1 MIKTI
6 AERKKDYFAF
16 ISYKSEDVEW
26 AIWLQHELE
35 HYHLPASFNGRSDV
49 RQDLRPVFRDI
60 NELSAGNLPKQI
72 KQALEHSQNL
82 IVICS
87 PQAAKSTWVNQ
98 EVESFITSGR
108 VDRIFPFIV
117 EGSSPSEFFPPALF
131 GLPKDEERLGGDV
144 GKNGRDV
151 AFVKIV
157 AGMLGV
163 GFDALWNRYEKE
175 KAEEERKLKEQR
187 DNLLKMR
194 SRMMAEKS
202 RLTSQTDGYI
212 AQLLAL
218 EALPKDLANPDRPY
232 VPEAEYALRIAVNA
246 HTFVLKH
253 NALWVAVSPDGLQ
266 IATDSVNNEILLWNR
281 QNGVV
286 ENVLKGHTGRVYKV
300 LYSPNGNHII
310 STARDGCINI
320 WDPNTGKLIRSI
332 QETKV
337 KDEIAHKIVKCSR
350 NVDTTS
356 LKSQTKLDS
365 FMSFFN
371 SDSQEKKIDSSPR
384 PDVGTYDF
392 MFSPVTIPKTEI
404 KTEPHYSTDVSLSAD
419 GNTLASVGPSRYVLI
434 WSVESGELLSVFESP
449 QWPNEVVSISPSGKK
464 LFVASGFIA
473 SQHYGTVWDIPN
485 KKLLFSVEVDSL
497 GVSSA
502 VFSEDEDDIL
512 IACSNSVK
520 ILDSVT
526 GKIEDTIKMRQR
538 SPKCAYYSSDIL
550 EVVTASE
557 KSIDLWDLD
566 SLELNRTLGNHVGE
580 INSMAVSYG
589 SKTVVSCSED
599 GVVKIWD
606 CNDTKCLSEERC
618 MNKISEVSIDKS
630 KIKCNID
637 TELLDDICCIDYSPD
652 GQYMLTGISHETII
666 IWNVQTEAQ
675 VYSIEADF
683 FNNAYFSDDGK
694 QIVAVTENYT
704 RRWDFLPLQYLIDQ
718 TRERYKDRPLTPIE
732 KKTYY
737 LDE

>member
-6 AERKKDYFAF
+6 AERNNDYFAF

-72 KQALEHSQNL
+72 KEALEHSQNL
-82 IVICS
+82 IVVCS

-98 EVESFITSGR
+98 EVETFITSGR

-117 EGSSPSEFFPPALF
+117 EGSSPSEFFPPALL

-253 NALWVAVSPDGLQ
+253 SALWVAVSPDGLQ

-281 QNGVV
+281 QSGVV
-286 ENVLKGHTGRVYKV
+286 EHALKGHTGRVHKV

-320 WDPNTGKLIRSI
+320 WDPNTGKLIRSM
-332 QETKV
+332 QQFKV

-350 NVDTTS
+350 NVYTNS
-356 LKSQTKLDS
+356 LKSQTKLDN

-419 GNTLASVGPSRYVLI
+419 GNMLASVGPSRYVLI

-464 LFVASGFIA
+464 LFVASGFIT

-526 GKIEDTIKMRQR
+526 GEIEDTIKMSQR
-538 SPKCAYYSSDIL
+538 SPKCAYYSSDYL

-566 SLELNRTLGNHVGE
+566 TLELNRTLGAHIGE
-580 INSMAVSYG
+580 INSIAVSSG

-606 CNDTKCLSEERC
+606 CKDSNCLSEERC

-630 KIKCNID
+630 QIKCNLD
-637 TELLDDICCIDYSPD
+637 AELLDDICCVDYSPD

-675 VYSIEADF
+675 VYSIEADY

-694 QIVAVTENYT
+694 QIVAVSNYYT
-704 RRWDFLPLQYLIDQ
+704 YKWEFLPLQYLIDQ

>member
-72 KQALEHSQNL
+72 KEALEHSQNL
-82 IVICS
+82 IVVCS

-98 EVESFITSGR
+98 EVETFITSGR

-117 EGSSPSEFFPPALF
+117 EGSSPSEFFPPALL

-151 AFVKIV
+151 AFVKFV

-253 NALWVAVSPDGLQ
+253 SALWVAVSPDGLQ

-281 QNGVV
+281 QSGVV
-286 ENVLKGHTGRVYKV
+286 EHALKGHTGRVHKV

-320 WDPNTGKLIRSI
+320 WDPNTGKLIRSM
-332 QETKV
+332 QQFKV
-337 KDEIAHKIVKCSR
+337 KDEIAHKIVKCPR

-356 LKSQTKLDS
+356 LKSQTKLDN

-419 GNTLASVGPSRYVLI
+419 GNMLASVGPSRYVLI

-464 LFVASGFIA
+464 LFVASGFIT

-526 GKIEDTIKMRQR
+526 GEIEDTIKMSQR
-538 SPKCAYYSSDIL
+538 SPKCAYYSSDYL

-566 SLELNRTLGNHVGE
+566 TLELNRTLGAHIGE
-580 INSMAVSYG
+580 INSIAVSSG

-606 CNDTKCLSEERC
+606 CKDSNCLSEERC

-630 KIKCNID
+630 QIKCNLD
-637 TELLDDICCIDYSPD
+637 AELLDNICCVDYSPD
-652 GQYMLTGISHETII
+652 GQYMLTGISQDTIL
-666 IWNVQTEAQ
+666 IWNVKTEAQ
-675 VYSIEADF
+675 VYSIEADY

-694 QIVAVTENYT
+694 QIVAVSNYYT
-704 RRWDFLPLQYLIDQ
+704 YKWEFLPLQYLIDQ

>member
-117 EGSSPSEFFPPALF
+117 EGCSPSEFFPPALF

-232 VPEAEYALRIAVNA
+232 VPEAECALRIAVNA
-246 HTFVLKH
+246 HTFVIKH
-253 NALWVAVSPDGLQ
+253 NASLVAVSPDGQQ

-281 QNGVV
+281 QSGVV
-286 ENVLKGHTGRVYKV
+286 ENVLKGHTGRVHKV

-320 WDPNTGKLIRSI
+320 WDPNTGKLIRSM
-332 QETKV
+332 QQFKV

-350 NVDTTS
+350 NVYTNS
-356 LKSQTKLDS
+356 LKSQTKLDN

-371 SDSQEKKIDSSPR
+371 SDSQEKKTESSPR

-419 GNTLASVGPSRYVLI
+419 GNMLASVGPSRYVLI

-526 GKIEDTIKMRQR
+526 GEIEDTIKMSQR
-538 SPKCAYYSSDIL
+538 SPKCAYYSSDYL

-566 SLELNRTLGNHVGE
+566 TLELNRTLGFHIGE
-580 INSMAVSYG
+580 INSIAVSSG

-599 GVVKIWD
+599 GIVKIWD
-606 CNDTKCLSEERC
+606 CNDSNCLSEERC
-618 MNKISEVSIDKS
+618 MNKNSEVSIDKS
-630 KIKCNID
+630 KIKCNLD
-637 TELLDDICCIDYSPD
+637 TELLDDICCVDYSPD

-675 VYSIEADF
+675 VYSIEADY
-683 FNNAYFSDDGK
+683 FNNAYFSDNGK

-704 RRWDFLPLQYLIDQ
+704 RRWDFLPLQYLINQ

>member
-117 EGSSPSEFFPPALF
+117 EGSSPSEFFPPALL

-163 GFDALWNRYEKE
+163 SFDALWNRYEREKE
-175 KAEEERKLKEQR
+175 EEERKLNEQR

-232 VPEAEYALRIAVNA
+232 VPEAECALRIAVNA
-246 HTFVLKH
+246 HTFVIKH
-253 NALWVAVSPDGLQ
+253 NASLVAVSPDGQQ

-281 QNGVV
+281 QSGVV
-286 ENVLKGHTGRVYKV
+286 ENVLKGHTGRVHKV

-320 WDPNTGKLIRSI
+320 WDPNTGKLIRSM
-332 QETKV
+332 QQSKV
-337 KDEIAHKIVKCSR
+337 KDEIAHKIVNCSR
-350 NVDTTS
+350 NVYTNS
-356 LKSQTKLDS
+356 LKSQTKLDN

-371 SDSQEKKIDSSPR
+371 SDSQEKKNDSSPR

-419 GNTLASVGPSRYVLI
+419 GNMLASVGPSRYVLI

-526 GKIEDTIKMRQR
+526 GKIEDTIKMSQR
-538 SPKCAYYSSDIL
+538 SPKCAYYSSDYL

-566 SLELNRTLGNHVGE
+566 TLELNRTLGVHIGE
-580 INSMAVSYG
+580 INSIAVSSG

-599 GVVKIWD
+599 GIVKIWD
-606 CNDTKCLSEERC
+606 CNDSNCLSEERC

-652 GQYMLTGISHETII
+652 GQYMLTGISQDTII
-666 IWNVQTEAQ
+666 IWNVQTGAQ
-675 VYSIEADF
+675 VYSIEADY

-694 QIVAVTENYT
+694 QIVAVSNYYT
-704 RRWDFLPLQYLIDQ
+704 YKWEFLPLQYLIDQ

>member
-320 WDPNTGKLIRSI
+320 WDPNTGKLIRSM
-332 QETKV
+332 QKTKV
-337 KDEIAHKIVKCSR
+337 KDEIAHKIVKCPR

-356 LKSQTKLDS
+356 LKSQTKLDN

-371 SDSQEKKIDSSPR
+371 SDSQEKKTATSPR
-384 PDVGTYDF
+384 PDMGTYDF

-419 GNTLASVGPSRYVLI
+419 GNMLASVGPSRYVLI

-464 LFVASGFIA
+464 LFVASGFIT
-473 SQHYGTVWDIPN
+473 SQHYGTVWDVPN

-566 SLELNRTLGNHVGE
+566 TLELNRTLGFHIGE
-580 INSMAVSYG
+580 INSIAVSSG

-606 CNDTKCLSEERC
+606 CNDSKCLSEERC

-637 TELLDDICCIDYSPD
+637 TELLDDICCVDYSPD
-652 GQYMLTGISHETII
+652 GQYMLTGISQDTII
-666 IWNVQTEAQ
+666 IWNVQTGAQ

-704 RRWDFLPLQYLIDQ
+704 RRWDFLPLQYLINQ

>member
-72 KQALEHSQNL
+72 KEALEHSQNL
-82 IVICS
+82 IVVCS

-98 EVESFITSGR
+98 EVETFITSGR

-117 EGSSPSEFFPPALF
+117 EGSSPSEFFPPALL

-253 NALWVAVSPDGLQ
+253 SALWVAVSPDGLQ

-281 QNGVV
+281 QSGVV
-286 ENVLKGHTGRVYKV
+286 EHALKGHTGRVHKV

-320 WDPNTGKLIRSI
+320 WDPNTGKLIRSM
-332 QETKV
+332 QQFKV

-350 NVDTTS
+350 NVYTNS
-356 LKSQTKLDS
+356 LKSQTKLDN

-419 GNTLASVGPSRYVLI
+419 GNMLASVGPSRYVLI

-464 LFVASGFIA
+464 LFVASGFIT

-526 GKIEDTIKMRQR
+526 GEIEDTIKMSQR
-538 SPKCAYYSSDIL
+538 SPKCAYYSSDYL

-566 SLELNRTLGNHVGE
+566 TLELNRTLGAHIGE
-580 INSMAVSYG
+580 INSIAVSSG

-606 CNDTKCLSEERC
+606 CNDSKCLSEERC

-630 KIKCNID
+630 QIKCNLD
-637 TELLDDICCIDYSPD
+637 AELLDNICCVDYSPD
-652 GQYMLTGISHETII
+652 GQYMLTGISQDTIL
-666 IWNVQTEAQ
+666 IWNVKTEAQ
-675 VYSIEADF
+675 VYSIEADY

-694 QIVAVTENYT
+694 QIVAVSNYYT
-704 RRWDFLPLQYLIDQ
+704 YKWEFLPLQYLIDQ

>member
-320 WDPNTGKLIRSI
+320 WDPNTGKLIRSM
-332 QETKV
+332 QKTKV
-337 KDEIAHKIVKCSR
+337 KDEIAHKIVKCPR

-356 LKSQTKLDS
+356 LKSQTKLDN

-371 SDSQEKKIDSSPR
+371 SDSQEKKTATSPR
-384 PDVGTYDF
+384 PDMGTYDF

-419 GNTLASVGPSRYVLI
+419 GNMLASVGPSRYVLI

-464 LFVASGFIA
+464 LFVASGFIT
-473 SQHYGTVWDIPN
+473 SQHYGTVWDVPN

-538 SPKCAYYSSDIL
+538 SPKCAYYSSDYL

-566 SLELNRTLGNHVGE
+566 TLELNRTLGFHIGE
-580 INSMAVSYG
+580 INSIAVSSG

-606 CNDTKCLSEERC
+606 CNDSKCLSEERC

-637 TELLDDICCIDYSPD
+637 TELLDDICCVDYSPD

-666 IWNVQTEAQ
+666 IWNVQAEAQ

-704 RRWDFLPLQYLIDQ
+704 RRWDFLPLQYLINQ

>member
-163 GFDALWNRYEKE
+163 SFDALWNRYEKE
-175 KAEEERKLKEQR
+175 KAEEERKIKEQR

-218 EALPKDLANPDRPY
+218 EALPKDLANLDRPY

-246 HTFVLKH
+246 HTFVIKH
-253 NALWVAVSPDGLQ
+253 NASLVAVSPDGQQ
-266 IATDSVNNEILLWNR
+266 IATESDNNEILLWNR
-281 QNGVV
+281 QSGVV
-286 ENVLKGHTGRVYKV
+286 EHALKGHTGRVYKV

-337 KDEIAHKIVKCSR
+337 KDEIAHKIVKCPR

-356 LKSQTKLDS
+356 LKSQTKLDN

-371 SDSQEKKIDSSPR
+371 SDSQEKKTATSPR
-384 PDVGTYDF
+384 HDMGTYDF

-419 GNTLASVGPSRYVLI
+419 GNMLASVGPSRYVLI
-434 WSVESGELLSVFESP
+434 WSIESGELLSVFESP

-464 LFVASGFIA
+464 LFVASGFIT

-526 GKIEDTIKMRQR
+526 GEIEDTIKMSQR
-538 SPKCAYYSSDIL
+538 SPKCAYYSSDYL

-566 SLELNRTLGNHVGE
+566 TLELNRTLGFHIGE
-580 INSMAVSYG
+580 INSIAVSSG

-599 GVVKIWD
+599 GIVKIWD
-606 CNDTKCLSEERC
+606 CNDSNCLSEERC
-618 MNKISEVSIDKS
+618 MNKNSEVSIDKS
-630 KIKCNID
+630 KIKCNLD
-637 TELLDDICCIDYSPD
+637 TELLDDICCVDYSPD

-675 VYSIEADF
+675 VYSIEADY
-683 FNNAYFSDDGK
+683 FNNAYFSDNGK

-704 RRWDFLPLQYLIDQ
+704 RRWDFLPLQYLINQ
-718 TRERYKDRPLTPIE
+718 TRERYRDRPLTPIE

>member
-6 AERKKDYFAF
+6 AERNNDYFAF

-117 EGSSPSEFFPPALF
+117 EGCSPSEFFPPALF

-163 GFDALWNRYEKE
+163 SFDALWNRYEKE
-175 KAEEERKLKEQR
+175 K
-187 DNLLKMR
+187 
-194 SRMMAEKS
+194 AEKS

-253 NALWVAVSPDGLQ
+253 SALWVAVSPDGLQ

-320 WDPNTGKLIRSI
+320 WDPNTGKLIRSM

-337 KDEIAHKIVKCSR
+337 KDEIAHKIVKCPR

-356 LKSQTKLDS
+356 LKSQTKLDN

-371 SDSQEKKIDSSPR
+371 SDSQEKKTATSPR
-384 PDVGTYDF
+384 HDMGTYDF

-419 GNTLASVGPSRYVLI
+419 GNMLASVGPSRYVLI

-464 LFVASGFIA
+464 LFVASGFIT

-526 GKIEDTIKMRQR
+526 GEIEDTIKMSQR
-538 SPKCAYYSSDIL
+538 SPKCAYYSSDYL

-566 SLELNRTLGNHVGE
+566 TLELNRTLGAHMGE
-580 INSMAVSYG
+580 INSMAVSSG

-606 CNDTKCLSEERC
+606 CKDSNCLSEERC

-630 KIKCNID
+630 QIKCNLD
-637 TELLDDICCIDYSPD
+637 AELLDNICCVDYSPD
-652 GQYMLTGISHETII
+652 GQYMLTGISQDTIL
-666 IWNVQTEAQ
+666 IWNVKTEAQ
-675 VYSIEADF
+675 VYSIEADY

-694 QIVAVTENYT
+694 QIVAVSNYYT
-704 RRWDFLPLQYLIDQ
+704 YKWEFLPLQYLIDQ

>member
-82 IVICS
+82 IVVCS

-98 EVESFITSGR
+98 EVETFITSGR
-108 VDRIFPFIV
+108 GDHIFPFIV

-163 GFDALWNRYEKE
+163 GFDALWNRYEREKE
-175 KAEEERKLKEQR
+175 EEERKLNEQR

-246 HTFVLKH
+246 HTFVIKH
-253 NALWVAVSPDGLQ
+253 NASLVAVSPDGLQ
-266 IATDSVNNEILLWNR
+266 VATDSVNNEILLWNR

-320 WDPNTGKLIRSI
+320 WDPNTGKLIRSM
-332 QETKV
+332 QQFKV

-350 NVDTTS
+350 NVYTNF
-356 LKSQTKLDS
+356 LKSQTKLDN

-371 SDSQEKKIDSSPR
+371 SDSQEKKTESSPR
-384 PDVGTYDF
+384 PDMGTYDF

-419 GNTLASVGPSRYVLI
+419 GNMLASVGPSRYVLI

-464 LFVASGFIA
+464 LFVASGFIT

-485 KKLLFSVEVDSL
+485 KKLLFRDCRL
-497 GVSSA
+497 
-502 VFSEDEDDIL
+502 IL
-512 IACSNSVK
+512 LV
-520 ILDSVT
+520 
-526 GKIEDTIKMRQR
+526 
-538 SPKCAYYSSDIL
+538 
-550 EVVTASE
+550 
-557 KSIDLWDLD
+557 
-566 SLELNRTLGNHVGE
+566 
-580 INSMAVSYG
+580 
-589 SKTVVSCSED
+589 
-599 GVVKIWD
+599 
-606 CNDTKCLSEERC
+606 
-618 MNKISEVSIDKS
+618 
-630 KIKCNID
+630 
-637 TELLDDICCIDYSPD
+637 
-652 GQYMLTGISHETII
+652 
-666 IWNVQTEAQ
+666 
-675 VYSIEADF
+675 
-683 FNNAYFSDDGK
+683 
-694 QIVAVTENYT
+694 
-704 RRWDFLPLQYLIDQ
+704 
-718 TRERYKDRPLTPIE
+718 
-732 KKTYY
+732 
-737 LDE
+737 

>member
-6 AERKKDYFAF
+6 AERKKEYFAF

-60 NELSAGNLPKQI
+60 NELSAGNLPQQI

-82 IVICS
+82 IVVCS

-98 EVESFITSGR
+98 EVETFITSGR

-163 GFDALWNRYEKE
+163 SFDALWNRYEKE
-175 KAEEERKLKEQR
+175 KAEEERKIKEQR

-246 HTFVLKH
+246 HTFVIKH
-253 NALWVAVSPDGLQ
+253 NALWVAVSPDGQQ

-281 QNGVV
+281 QSGVV
-286 ENVLKGHTGRVYKV
+286 ENVLKGHTGRVHKV
-300 LYSPNGNHII
+300 LYSPNGNKII

-320 WDPNTGKLIRSI
+320 WDPNTGKLIRSM
-332 QETKV
+332 QQSKV

-350 NVDTTS
+350 NVYTNS
-356 LKSQTKLDS
+356 LKSQTKLDN

-371 SDSQEKKIDSSPR
+371 SDSQEKKTDSSPR

-419 GNTLASVGPSRYVLI
+419 GNMLASVGPSRYVLI

-464 LFVASGFIA
+464 LFVASGFIV

-526 GKIEDTIKMRQR
+526 GENEDTIKMSQR
-538 SPKCAYYSSDIL
+538 SPKCAYYSSDYL

-566 SLELNRTLGNHVGE
+566 TLELKRTLGTHIGE
-580 INSMAVSYG
+580 INSIAVSSG
-589 SKTVVSCSED
+589 GKTVVSCSED

-606 CNDTKCLSEERC
+606 CNDSNCLSEERC
-618 MNKISEVSIDKS
+618 MNKISEMSIDKS
-630 KIKCNID
+630 QIKCNLD
-637 TELLDDICCIDYSPD
+637 AELLDDICCVDYSPD
-652 GQYMLTGISHETII
+652 GQYMLTGISQDTII
-666 IWNVQTEAQ
+666 IWNVQTGAQ
-675 VYSIEADF
+675 VYSLDVDYF
-683 FNNAYFSDDGK
+683 KNAYFSDDGK
-694 QIVAVTENYT
+694 LIVAVTNYYT
-704 RRWDFLPLQYLIDQ
+704 YKWEFFPLQYLIDQ
-718 TRERYKDRPLTPIE
+718 TRERLKNRELTLE
-732 KKTYY
+732 ERKKYY
-737 LDE
+737 LE

>member
-117 EGSSPSEFFPPALF
+117 EGCSPSEFFPPALF

-157 AGMLGV
+157 ACMLGV
-163 GFDALWNRYEKE
+163 SFDALWNRYEKE
-175 KAEEERKLKEQR
+175 KAEEERKIKEQR

-320 WDPNTGKLIRSI
+320 WDPNTGKLIRSM

-337 KDEIAHKIVKCSR
+337 KDEIAHKIVKCPR

-356 LKSQTKLDS
+356 LKSQTKLDN

-371 SDSQEKKIDSSPR
+371 SDSQEKKTATSPR
-384 PDVGTYDF
+384 HDMGTYDF

-419 GNTLASVGPSRYVLI
+419 GNMLASVGPSRYVLI

-464 LFVASGFIA
+464 LFVASGFIT

-526 GKIEDTIKMRQR
+526 GEIEDTIKMSQR
-538 SPKCAYYSSDIL
+538 SPKCAYYSSDYL

-566 SLELNRTLGNHVGE
+566 TLELNRTLGAHMGE
-580 INSMAVSYG
+580 INSMAVSSG

-606 CNDTKCLSEERC
+606 CKDSNCLSEERC

-630 KIKCNID
+630 QIKCNLD
-637 TELLDDICCIDYSPD
+637 AELLDDICCVDYSPD

-675 VYSIEADF
+675 VYSIEADY

-694 QIVAVTENYT
+694 QIVAVSNYYT
-704 RRWDFLPLQYLIDQ
+704 YKWEFLPLQYLIDQ